1 MTTEARP
8 FDRAALET
16 LYVRL
21 ERPLYNAAYR
31 WTWEPEEAR
40 ELVQEAF
47 VRLWARRDQVRP
59 KTVEPLVWRIT
70 LNLCRN
76 RRRWHRLRT
85 FFGLDRDHVDD
96 RPGADVLLLG
106 VERSRSVRA
115 AIEQLPEGE
124 REALLLTHFSG
135 LSYRDAAEILG
146 VAEGT
151 VGSRRNAAVRR
162 LRGVLEVH
170 DA

>member
-8 FDRAALET
+8 FDRAALEA

-21 ERPLYNAAYR
+21 ERPLYNAAFR

-47 VRLWARRDQVRP
+47 VRLWAKRDEVRP
-59 KTVEPLVWRIT
+59 ETVEPLVWRIT
-70 LNLCRN
+70 LNLCRK

-85 FFGLDRDHVDD
+85 FFGIDRDRPDE
-96 RPGADVLLLG
+96 RPGADALLLG
-106 VERSRSVRA
+106 VERAREVRA
-115 AIEQLPEGE
+115 AVEALPDAE

-135 LSYRDAAEILG
+135 LSYRDAAAILG